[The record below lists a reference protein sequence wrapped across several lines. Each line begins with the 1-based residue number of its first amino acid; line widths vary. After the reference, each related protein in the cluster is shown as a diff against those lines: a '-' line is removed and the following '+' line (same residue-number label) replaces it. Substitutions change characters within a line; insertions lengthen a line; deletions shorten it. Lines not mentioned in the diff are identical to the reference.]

1 MKAMLLETSGRAE
14 SRPLALS
21 DVEAPVP
28 AANELGVRVRAC
40 GVCRTDLH
48 VVEGDLPPA
57 RRPIVPGHEV
67 VGTIDRLGSG
77 VRGFELGE
85 RVGIAWLR
93 ATCGRCEFC
102 REGRTNLCPNA
113 RFTGYHE
120 HGGYAEYAVVPAEYA
135 YRIPAAFGDDEAAPL
150 LCAGIIGYRALK
162 RSGVKSGERLGL
174 YGFGGSAHIVI
185 QIARAR
191 GCEVF
196 VCSLRAEHRELAREL
211 GASWIGEKDEMP
223 PRPVHGSILFAPAGE
238 LVPPALRALRPGGT
252 LACAGIHMSPIPAI
266 DYDRELFR
274 ERSLCSVTAN
284 TREDGIELLRE
295 AAAIGVRTHTQPFAL
310 ADANEALAALKQG
323 RIQGAAVLHPE

>member
-1 MKAMLLETSGRAE
+1 MKAMLLENSGSAE

-28 AANELGVRVRAC
+28 AADELGVRVRAC

-77 VRGFELGE
+77 VRGFQLGE

-120 HGGYAEYAVVPAEYA
+120 HGGYAEHAVVPAEYA

-196 VCSLRAEHRELAREL
+196 VCSLAPSIASSRASSARP
-211 GASWIGEKDEMP
+211 GSAKRTRRRRGPCTDRSCSRRRASSSR
-223 PRPVHGSILFAPAGE
+223 PRCARCDPEARWLAPASTCRPS
-238 LVPPALRALRPGGT
+238 PPSTTTASSSAKGR
-252 LACAGIHMSPIPAI
+252 CAA
-266 DYDRELFR
+266 
-274 ERSLCSVTAN
+274 
-284 TREDGIELLRE
+284 
-295 AAAIGVRTHTQPFAL
+295 
-310 ADANEALAALKQG
+310 
-323 RIQGAAVLHPE
+323 